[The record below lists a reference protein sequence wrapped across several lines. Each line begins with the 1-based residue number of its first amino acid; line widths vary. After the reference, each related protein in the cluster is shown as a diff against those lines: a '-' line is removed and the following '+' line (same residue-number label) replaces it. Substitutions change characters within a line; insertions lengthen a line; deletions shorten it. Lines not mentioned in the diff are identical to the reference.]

1 MAARSVIKQITTL
14 CAAILLCAGCKG
26 RPEVKVVPVAKAHVE
41 ATVSS
46 VNSGTVR
53 AERNTALAFG
63 TVGRVKEVN
72 FKLGDTVRQGDILA
86 QVENDDLKSRLQS
99 ALEEYERSQRLSKS
113 DAMSQSGVTQAR
125 ANYEAAKTAYEKSLI
140 KAPYDGV
147 VAELNLE
154 VGELSQITAVI
165 PQAPIRIV
173 DLDPRYVRA
182 EIDEVDLPKVKV
194 GLPARVKILAVRK
207 EPFKATV
214 RKVVPFVSTV
224 REQDR
229 TSEIELSIESEGALL
244 PAGASGDVEVITETK
259 DDVLT
264 VSSKALLGRGA
275 DRYVYTLDGSRLK
288 KVPVLIGIYG
298 YTVSEVKSGLSPSD
312 EVVLPS
318 DKYELKDGLRVK
330 VVR

>member
-1 MAARSVIKQITTL
+1 MRVA
-14 CAAILLCAGCKG
+14 
-26 RPEVKVVPVAKAHVE
+26 PVTKAHVE

-53 AERNTALAFG
+53 AEGNTELAFG

-72 FKLGDTVRQGDILA
+72 VKLGDSVRAGQILA
-86 QVENDDLKSRLQS
+86 QVENDDLTSRLQS

-113 DAMSQSGVTQAR
+113 DAMSKSGVTQAR
-125 ANYEAAKTAYEKSLI
+125 ANYDAAVTAYEKSLI

-173 DLDPRYVRA
+173 DVKPRYVRA
-182 EIDEVDLPKVKV
+182 EIDEVDLPKVKA
-194 GLPARVKILAVRK
+194 GLPARVKILAIRK
-207 EPFKATV
+207 EPFKARV
-214 RKVVPFVSTV
+214 RKVVPFVSSI

-229 TSEIELSIESEGALL
+229 TSEIELDIDSEGLVL
-244 PAGASGDVEVITETK
+244 PAGASADVEVITDTK

-264 VSSKALLGRGA
+264 VTSRALLGRGE
-275 DRYVYTLDGSRLK
+275 DRYVYVLAGSKIK
-288 KVPVLIGIYG
+288 KTPVRIGIYG
-298 YTVSEVKSGLSPSD
+298 YTVSEIASGLSPSD

-318 DKYELKDGLRVK
+318 DKFELTDGLRVA
-330 VVR
+330 VVK